1 MTINRRQFIENSLI
15 TGVGLSSG
23 LIGKR
28 DLIKTLPKLC
38 ILHTNDVHSRI
49 EPFPMDGG
57 RNQGLGGAAR
67 RAALINKIRSEEDNV
82 LLLDSGDI
90 FQGTPYFNFFGGEL
104 EIKLMSKM
112 GYDLATIGNHDFD
125 AGIDGFDKQLQHANF
140 DFVSANYDFRNT
152 VLNAKVNTH
161 KIFNKGGIKV
171 GVFGLGIELKGLVPK
186 ELTKETQYLDPL
198 LHGQRIASM
207 LKNYENCDLVICLSH
222 LGYNYRENKVSD
234 VILAQN
240 TSDIDIILGGHT
252 HTFMRKPDIRRNIK
266 GDEVII
272 NQVGWAGIMLGRLDI
287 EFEHAKKGK
296 CISCKNSLINS

>member
-1 MTINRRQFIENSLI
+1 MTISRRQFIENSLI

-23 LIGKR
+23 LLKSSESKG
-28 DLIKTLPKLC
+28 LPKLC

-67 RAALINKIRSEEDNV
+67 RAALIKKIRSEEDNV

-125 AGIDGFDKQLQHANF
+125 GGIDGFHKQLPHANF
-140 DFVSANYDFRNT
+140 DFVSANYDFSNT
-152 VLNAKVNTH
+152 ILSGIVKTH
-161 KIFNKGGIKV
+161 KIFMKGGLKV
-171 GVFGLGIELKGLVPK
+171 GVFGLGIELNS
-186 ELTKETQYLDPL
+186 KETVYNDPL
-198 LHGQRIASM
+198 THGQRIATL
-207 LKNYENCDLVICLSH
+207 LKQDEKCDLVICLSH
-222 LGYNYRENKVSD
+222 LGYQYRENKVSD

-252 HTFMRKPDIRRNIK
+252 HTFMSKPDVRRNLK

-272 NQVGWAGIMLGRLDI
+272 NQVGWAGIMLGRLDV
-287 EFEHAKKGK
+287 EFEHAEKGK
-296 CISCKNSLINS
+296 CISCKNSLINP